1 MDKTTQEGYDP
12 KYAANCILQAV
23 LKEKKDVLI
32 APFIPKLA
40 VYIRTLCP
48 SLYFWI
54 MQRQFKKSKAK
65 TS

>member
-1 MDKTTQEGYDP
+1 MDKTTQKGYDP
-12 KYAANCILQAV
+12 IYAADCILKAV

-40 VYIRTLCP
+40 VYIRTLYP

-54 MQRQFKKSKAK
+54 MQREFKKSKAK